1 VANSGFGIKVVQRR
15 KQKKRFLVNMF
26 PNSAVMPIE
35 SEKVKIFFA
44 SLDLFKEFGVKSVTM
59 DQISQ
64 HCGISK
70 KTLYKHVD
78 NKLDL
83 LHQAFELVAGH
94 MAEELQENLAHV
106 RGNAIDQ
113 LFALEQF
120 AEKNLR
126 GAEDRLWGQ
135 LEKYYPDVAQK
146 VNSQRQAIVSSITRK
161 NLEQG
166 LREGVY
172 REDINIEFITILYYG
187 HILAVHESIV
197 GSEVQN
203 LDDLRKASLRY
214 HIRGIAS
221 LEGLTYL
228 NERIQSEN

>member
-1 VANSGFGIKVVQRR
+1 
-15 KQKKRFLVNMF
+15 MD
-26 PNSAVMPIE
+26 P
-35 SEKVKIFFA
+35 EKVKIFFA
-44 SLDLFKEFGVKSVTM
+44 SLELFKEFGVKSVTM

-83 LHQAFELVAGH
+83 LHQTFELAAGY
-94 MAEELQENLAHV
+94 MAQELQENLSQV
-106 RGNAIDQ
+106 SGNAIDQ

-126 GAEDRLWGQ
+126 GAEDRLLAQ
-135 LEKYYPDVAQK
+135 LDLYYPEVAQK
-146 VNSQRQAIVSSITRK
+146 VNEQRQTIVSAITRK

-166 LREGVY
+166 LREGLY
-172 REDINIEFITILYYG
+172 REDINIDFIIILYYG
-187 HILAVHESIV
+187 HILAVHESVV
-197 GSEVQN
+197 GKDTPN
-203 LDDLRKASLRY
+203 LDELRKASLRY

-221 LEGLTYL
+221 LQGLEYL
-228 NERIQSEN
+228 NQRIHSNI